1 VAERKRETDW
11 RAEAEDDSASD
22 DGASSSSSE
31 PDGNEVEGERGAG
44 SAAPQDLHDGRAQ
57 KRSASGSQQRTR
69 QQGERTEVIP
79 RGSLRASESERSQ
92 TSTRGSSGAAR
103 RGRPGVRRVK
113 RVLRHVDPLSI
124 FKLSLF
130 YYMCFVVLWLVFV
143 AVVYAILS
151 STGLLDR
158 AERLGRLFV
167 LWEEIDISL
176 WFVERWALLIGLVF
190 AVLASVVNVL
200 LAFLYNVAADV
211 MGGAELT
218 FVDRE
223 L

>member
-1 VAERKRETDW
+1 
-11 RAEAEDDSASD
+11 
-22 DGASSSSSE
+22 
-31 PDGNEVEGERGAG
+31 
-44 SAAPQDLHDGRAQ
+44 
-57 KRSASGSQQRTR
+57 
-69 QQGERTEVIP
+69 
-79 RGSLRASESERSQ
+79 
-92 TSTRGSSGAAR
+92 
-103 RGRPGVRRVK
+103 
-113 RVLRHVDPLSI
+113 
-124 FKLSLF
+124 LSLF
-130 YYMCFVVLWLVFV
+130 YYVCFVVLWLVFV
-143 AVVYAILS
+143 AVLYAILS

-218 FVDRE
+218 FVDHE

>member
-1 VAERKRETDW
+1 MAERKRETDW
-11 RAEAEDDSASD
+11 RAEAEDNSAPEN
-22 DGASSSSSE
+22 GAAASGSE
-31 PDGNEVEGERGAG
+31 PDASDVEG
-44 SAAPQDLHDGRAQ
+44 
-57 KRSASGSQQRTR
+57 KRDRTARSNSASSLQQRPR
-69 QQGERTEVIP
+69 PEEEERTEVIP
-79 RGSLRASESERSQ
+79 RGRLRSTESARSQ
-92 TSTRGSSGAAR
+92 RPARGSSGVAR

-113 RVLRHVDPLSI
+113 RVLRHVDPFSV

-130 YYMCFVVLWLVFV
+130 YYVCFVVLWLVFV
-143 AVVYAILS
+143 AVVYGLLS

-176 WFVERWALLIGLVF
+176 WFVERWALVIGLVC
-190 AVLASVVNVL
+190 AVLASVVNVF
-200 LAFLYNVAADV
+200 LAVLYNLAAEV

>member
-11 RAEAEDDSASD
+11 RAEAEDDSAPENDATASD
-22 DGASSSSSE
+22 SELAAS
-31 PDGNEVEGERGAG
+31 DVEGERAG
-44 SAAPQDLHDGRAQ
+44 STQSKPAPSL
-57 KRSASGSQQRTR
+57 QQRPR
-69 QQGERTEVIP
+69 PAHEERTEVIP
-79 RGSLRASESERSQ
+79 RGRLRSTESDRSQ
-92 TSTRGSSGAAR
+92 RPVRSSGGVAR

-113 RVLRHVDPLSI
+113 RVLRHVDPFSV

-130 YYMCFVVLWLVFV
+130 YYACFVVLWLVFV
-143 AVVYAILS
+143 AVVYGLLS

-176 WFVERWALLIGLVF
+176 WFVERWALIIGLVC
-190 AVLASVVNVL
+190 AVLASVVNVV
-200 LAFLYNVAADV
+200 LAFLYNLAADV

-218 FVDRE
+218 FVDRD